1 MTITNQPL
9 DPAGFRAL
17 FPALAAQVWLDTPAT
32 PPGAIPVT
40 SALTAAIS
48 AWQDG
53 TLGADEWHAA
63 TPAARSRFA
72 RYLGVLAGHVALMGS
87 VAEAATTV
95 AMSLP
100 ERKGTIVVGD
110 DEFRSNL
117 FPWLAL
123 RPRGYRVLRPTT
135 GPDGRTESLLAAID
149 DSTVLVAVSDVL
161 SKDGERIDLPRLRAA
176 TCAVGARLFVDATQ
190 SLGVLRPRLVEV
202 QPDYLAVHG
211 YKWLLCPRGAAWL
224 VTRHSE
230 ELRPLLPSWK
240 TTGDGGYF
248 GGRPL
253 PVPGAAGCDT
263 PPAWLSWIGARAAI
277 DLMSELPQAAV
288 EHHCLTLADAF
299 REGARAAGRTPIGIG
314 MPSHIVA
321 VRVTDPD
328 AVRRRLASRR
338 VRARIL
344 GDRLRVGFHYFNDA
358 DDVTAAL
365 RVLTG

>member
-1 MTITNQPL
+1 MNQSL

-17 FPALAAQVWLDTPAT
+17 FPALAGQVWLDTPAT

-40 SALTAAIS
+40 SALTKAIS

-53 TLGADEWHAA
+53 TLGSDEWGAEI
-63 TPAARSRFA
+63 PAARSQFA
-72 RYLGVLAGHVALMGS
+72 RYLGVPAGHVALMGS

-100 ERKGTIVVGD
+100 ERNGTIVVGD
-110 DEFRSNL
+110 EEFRSNL

-123 RPRGYRVLRPTT
+123 RARGYRVLRPTT

-161 SKDGERIDLPRLRAA
+161 SRDGERTDLVRLRAA
-176 TCAVGARLFVDATQ
+176 TCAAGARLFVDATQ
-190 SLGVLRPRLVEV
+190 SLGVLRPRPAEV

-224 VTRHSE
+224 VTQHSE
-230 ELRPLLPSWK
+230 ELRPLLPSW
-240 TTGDGGYF
+240 TTTADRGYF
-248 GGRPL
+248 GGWPL
-253 PVPGAAGCDT
+253 PAPGAAGCDT

-288 EHHCLTLADAF
+288 ERHCLALADAF
-299 REGARAAGRTPIGIG
+299 RERARAAGAIPAGAGR
-314 MPSHIVA
+314 PSHIVA

-328 AVRRRLASRR
+328 AVRRRLASMR

-344 GDRLRVGFHYFNDA
+344 GDRLRVGFHYFNDVN
-358 DDVTAAL
+358 DVTAAL